1 VSSACELVIY
11 DCDGVLVDSEPISVR
26 IDALVLAELGW
37 PLSEAEVA
45 ERFVGRSHAYMVS
58 QIEAQLGRPLPTGW
72 DAETG
77 PRYRQAFE
85 AELQPV
91 AGIVA
96 ALDAISVPGCVAS
109 SSGHER
115 LRLTLGLVG
124 LYERFAGRIFSAT
137 DVENG
142 KPAPDLFLFAA
153 QQCAVKPERCVVV
166 EDSQWGVQ
174 AARAAGMAAI
184 GYAGGLTGA
193 AALAG
198 VATVVIEEMADLPGA
213 VKELCSRPVG
223 SRLRPR

>member
-1 VSSACELVIY
+1 VTSSCELVIY

-26 IDALVLAELGW
+26 IDAQVLTELGW
-37 PLSEAEVA
+37 PITEAGVA

-58 QIEAQLGRPLPTGW
+58 EIEAHLGRSLPSDW

-91 AGIVA
+91 PGIVA
-96 ALDAISVPGCVAS
+96 ALDAIAVPGCVAS

-124 LYERFAGRIFSAT
+124 LYDRFAGRIFSAT

-142 KPAPDLFLFAA
+142 KPAPDLFLYAA
-153 QQCAVKPERCVVV
+153 EQCGVAPESCVVV
-166 EDSQWGVQ
+166 EDSPWGAQ
-174 AARAAGMAAI
+174 AARAAGMAVI
-184 GYAGGLTGA
+184 GYAGGLTRA
-193 AALAG
+193 AALQE
-198 VATVVIEEMADLPGA
+198 VATVLIEDMADLPGA
-213 VKELCSRPVG
+213 VEMLCARPAS
-223 SRLRPR
+223 SRLRRR